1 MIYLKI
7 QKLLSK
13 KGQGALEYLIIIGAA
28 ILVAVIVVSLIIS
41 LSRSNAD
48 SATQQN
54 EQFDNLIDNT
64 MMPPLVIAV
73 DCNKT
78 SSTIVVP
85 INPSSSPNI
94 EGYCLVLNGAPK
106 LTNCVTG
113 NPLTFTEISMNYDT
127 QSVSIIAKR
136 GNSYSMASMPA
147 MTCNP
152 KD

>member
-1 MIYLKI
+1 MKNTN
-7 QKLLSK
+7 

-64 MMPPLVIAV
+64 MMPPLVITV

-94 EGYCLVLNGAPK
+94 ESYCLVLNGAPK
-106 LTNCVTG
+106 LTSCVTG
-113 NPLTFTEISMNYDT
+113 NPLTFTGISMTYDT

>member
-1 MIYLKI
+1 MN
-7 QKLLSK
+7 S
-13 KGQGALEYLIIIGAA
+13 KGQGALEYLLIIGGA
-28 ILVAVIVVSLIIS
+28 ILVAVVAVSIIIS
-41 LSRSNAD
+41 LSRSNTET
-48 SATQQN
+48 ATEQN

-64 MMPPLVIAV
+64 MMPPLVITV
-73 DCNKT
+73 DCNLTTK
-78 SSTIVVP
+78 TIVVP

-94 EGYCLVLNGAPK
+94 DGYCLVLNGTPM
-106 LTNCVTG
+106 LTNCSST
-113 NPLTFTEISMNYDT
+113 NPLEFTIPGMTADT

>member
-1 MIYLKI
+1 MFK
-7 QKLLSK
+7 KK

-64 MMPPLVIAV
+64 MMPPLVITV
-73 DCNKT
+73 DCNLTTK
-78 SSTIVVP
+78 TIVVP
-85 INPSSSPNI
+85 INPSRSPNI
-94 EGYCLVLNGAPK
+94 DGYCLVLNGTPM
-106 LTNCVTG
+106 LTLCSNT
-113 NPLTFTEISMNYDT
+113 NPLEFTISEMTADT